1 MVLGVSYG
9 FMMVAGLREVEL
21 MARPHE
27 LGALI
32 GVFYTLTYTGF
43 AVPFVLSLVA
53 PAVARWAGVEPT
65 TGFVWCLLFGVLVC
79 AASAVPVARAAARG
93 VPDPGTTPPR
103 G

>member
-1 MVLGVSYG
+1 
-9 FMMVAGLREVEL
+9 MMVAGLREVEL

-79 AASAVPVARAAARG
+79 GVSAVPVARAAARG

-103 G
+103 T